1 MTLLSRDKQQPNI
14 MSYQNYKPFDSQTI
28 ESVISKKIEEKT
40 SMDFEAFKR
49 TIINILDKHTPW
61 KKSTQGPIK
70 IKQPIFKK
78 QVCLNTMT

>member
-14 MSYQNYKPFDSQTI
+14 MLYQNYKRFDSQTI

-61 KKSTQGPIK
+61 KKVPKGQSRLKNQFLK
-70 IKQPIFKK
+70 SRS
-78 QVCLNTMT
+78 V